1 MNKVVLDAS
10 ALLAMIYE
18 EPGQEKVKEMLSH
31 SLISTVNFS
40 EVIAKVLD
48 RQPELS
54 KIMVLTL
61 LDSFRLNC
69 IDFGEEQAE
78 IAGELR
84 RLTKEYGLSLGDRCC
99 LALAKQKKLKVLT
112 ADRQWAQ
119 IDLGVEI
126 ELIR

>member
-40 EVIAKVLD
+40 EVVAKILD

-69 IDFGEEQAE
+69 IDFDEEQAE

-84 RLTKEYGLSLGDRCC
+84 PLTKKYGLSLGDRCC
-99 LALAKQKKLKVLT
+99 LALAKQKTLKVLT

-119 IDLGVEI
+119 IDLGVEV

>member
-40 EVIAKVLD
+40 EVVAKVLD

-69 IDFGEEQAE
+69 IDFDEEQAE

-84 RLTKEYGLSLGDRCC
+84 PLTKKYGLSLGDRCC

-119 IDLGVEI
+119 IDLGIEV

>member
-1 MNKVVLDAS
+1 MNRVVLDAS

-40 EVIAKVLD
+40 EVVAKILD

-69 IDFGEEQAE
+69 IDFDEEQAE

-84 RLTKEYGLSLGDRCC
+84 PLTKKYGLSLGDRCC
-99 LALAKQKKLKVLT
+99 LALAKQKTLKVLT

-119 IDLGVEI
+119 IDLGVEV

>member
-1 MNKVVLDAS
+1 MNNVVLDAS
-10 ALLAMIYE
+10 AVLAMIYE
-18 EPGQEKVKEMLSH
+18 EPGQERVEEMLPH
-31 SLISTVNFS
+31 SLISTVNLS

-54 KIMVLTL
+54 KTIVLTL
-61 LDSFRLNC
+61 LDSFKLNGV
-69 IDFGEEQAE
+69 DFDDEQAE

-84 RLTKEYGLSLGDRCC
+84 RFTKEYGLSLGDRCC
-99 LALAKQKKLKVLT
+99 LALAKQTKLKVLT